1 METKNT
7 GISTKQIAA
16 QLAAFS
22 APLILSGILQQLYNW
37 VDAFVVG
44 NVNGETSLAA
54 VGGTTSIIN
63 FYLLAI
69 TGFTLGL
76 AILFAQRYGSGD
88 TEDYPKILSTF
99 SILLEQSSSPR
110 QSSHFLR
117 PCTASPDEHSGRYI
131 FPGIELSADYLPRHP
146 VSCRI

>member
-69 TGFTLGL
+69 IRRSSPHFP
-76 AILFAQRYGSGD
+76 FCW
-88 TEDYPKILSTF
+88 
-99 SILLEQSSSPR
+99 EQSSSPR
-110 QSSHFLR
+110 QSSAFS
-117 PCTASPDEHSGRYI
+117 SPLHC
-131 FPGIELSADYLPRHP
+131 FA
-146 VSCRI
+146 